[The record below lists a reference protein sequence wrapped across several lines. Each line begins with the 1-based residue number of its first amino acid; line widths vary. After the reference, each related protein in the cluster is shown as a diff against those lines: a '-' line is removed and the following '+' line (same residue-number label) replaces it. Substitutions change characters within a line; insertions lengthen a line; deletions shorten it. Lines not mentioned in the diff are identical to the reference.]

1 MRKFKL
7 FLLISALCL
16 VSATT
21 ASAYDFE
28 VDGIYYN
35 LTSGGH
41 PIENNI
47 VSVVDAPD
55 GYSGDVTIPSTVN
68 YNGKVLFVTGISD
81 KAFYNCTELTSI
93 VIPEG
98 ITDIRDQ
105 AFYGCSNLT
114 SVIIPSSVTYI
125 YKQAF
130 AYCSNLTDVTSNAI
144 NAPTLYSGVFE
155 GINSGAILH
164 YPIGSNYLSWSEQIK
179 VEGAVSEKY
188 RTSTWVV
195 DDYGHAIVSSPY
207 EIDPYGGNKVIK
219 ELHVE
224 NGRISN
230 FYLSTIPTL
239 EKVYMQAPQEI
250 NYGLFTDCTNLREI
264 HFTGWQPTATS
275 IGEGAFGGCPNLE
288 YFKIPHDV
296 TSIGRG
302 AFAGCSKLKYINL
315 PESLVSIADDAFTGT
330 SIEVFI
336 VPASIENI
344 GEQFTLT
351 DPVWIYKGMVN
362 ESNVPSHF
370 KYYYPAEG
378 AGYGFP
384 GQPYYDDYV
393 IVGNKIYVWDEI
405 SRPDLFIDDIEYSNA
420 TNKEMIDTIILINY
434 LYNYSFDCLKMLP
447 STISVYIPEVF
458 IEEMWGV
465 FTQEGINALYYDVAG
480 VRELIWCAGNDV
492 VIPEDVTLIGGGFI
506 GGGSL
511 WNLNSIE
518 IPYGIKGIEN
528 YAIEDSPH
536 LTSVELPSSLHFI
549 GPLAFSN
556 CDNLTRIVVD
566 EGNVTY
572 DSRDNC
578 NAVIETATNKLI
590 LGCKGTVIPPS
601 VTSIGNSAFA
611 GRFNEDITI
620 PATVTSIE
628 ANAFNNIYGDRPNN
642 NNLNLYFESE
652 VPPVIDGDIFGGSV
666 AYVPAA
672 AYDTYCNADVWRDY
686 TDRIIPREMSE
697 YTINVSST
705 ESMSGVLKAI
715 GVNNV
720 EKVTKL
726 KVKGKINSYDI
737 MIFRDK
743 MPLLTDLD
751 LSEATVIASKKPFYQ
766 TYCTENN
773 FLGDYAFYDLDR
785 LAHVKLPQTLERI
798 GKYTFAECGH
808 LRSVDASSIEP
819 LEIGYG
825 AFYNCQELTEV
836 TMPKCASVI
845 GKNAFYKCSK
855 LNELKLDKIIGSI
868 EGGVEC
874 GAFYLSGI
882 ETFYIDSIGGDIESE
897 AFSQCDNLTEVKIGT
912 IAGELKTM
920 AFNRCRNL
928 KTVEIGQGPTKIGA
942 NLFKGSNAIE
952 SFVAGEGLIEV
963 AKNAFVST
971 CYYIYDYRQ
980 VEQTVENKSL
990 KRVVLPNSVKSI
1002 GEMAFYLCCSL
1013 TDFSMPQSLTSL
1025 GERAFEECSSLNS
1038 INIPKGLTDIP
1049 RGAFWHC
1056 EALKSVTFYDG
1067 VKSIGESAFSECSI
1081 ESLEL
1086 PLTLRSIGESAF
1098 YYNPELT
1105 ELHIP
1110 SSIETIGN
1118 GAFGWCDK
1126 LNSVYTYT
1134 VEPTTIT
1141 ETTFSTFKTATLYVP
1156 STSFWNYYWDIGWS
1170 KFNQKYFKEFNE
1182 PYKYFYINGDY
1193 QLDSSTGYIAG
1204 TPDADLRPGSGLIV
1218 IGEESSEARGM
1229 RSECARQ
1236 ATPRSDGGEATMMR
1250 LSNVNMESDGS
1261 GNSASVI
1268 GDSKLYV
1275 DTLNMRIEVKGG
1287 RWYFLA
1293 FPYDVPFSRIT
1304 MQDGSDYIF
1313 RYYDSAQRAKS
1324 GNGSWKVVNDDYLKA
1339 VQGYIF
1345 QSANDDVLIVSVEG
1359 VQFDG
1364 SDKLNKLVTYPSN
1377 SLKDASWNLMGNP
1390 YLSYYDLAAMDYT
1403 APVTVWDGSK
1413 YVAVRPG
1420 DDDYCL
1426 APYEAFFVQKP
1437 EGKESIA
1444 FNFDNQM
1451 TKTQS
1456 LQALSLQAEARR
1468 TAVASP
1474 NRQIVNLVFG
1484 DDENTDHT
1492 RVVFNS
1498 RASHDYETACDA
1510 AKFETTG
1517 MPQLY
1522 TIGGESVRYAINE
1535 RPEGDGV
1542 VAIGYSVPCSGY
1554 YSINATRSDAEV
1566 FLYDAETKDKHYFE
1580 DGAYCFYSEKGEYN
1594 ARFSLGIRSKETT
1607 EIETVDADDVVI
1619 AIAGGIE
1626 FKTYANAKVYNTAGM
1641 LVAMQHGTGVV
1652 ELPAG
1657 TYIVNIGNRN
1667 TKVVVK

>member
-35 LTSGGH
+35 LTSG
-41 PIENNI
+41 I

-55 GYSGDVTIPSTVN
+55 GYSGDVAIPSTVN

-144 NAPTLYSGVFE
+144 NAPGLSYGVFE

-164 YPIGSNYLSWSEQIK
+164 YPIGSNYLSWSGQIK

-188 RTSTWVV
+188 GTSTWVV
-195 DDYGHAIVSSPY
+195 DDYGHAIVSSSY
-207 EIDPYGGNKVIK
+207 EIAPYGGNKVIK

-224 NGRISN
+224 NGRLSN

-250 NYGLFTDCTNLREI
+250 NSGLFTDCTNLREI
-264 HFTGWQPTATS
+264 HFTDYYYGTTTS

-288 YFKIPHDV
+288 YFKIPDGV

-302 AFAGCSKLKYINL
+302 AFAYCSKLKHINL
-315 PESLVSIADDAFTGT
+315 PQSLVYIGDEAFDWT
-330 SIEVFI
+330 SIEAFI
-336 VPASIENI
+336 LPETIEYI
-344 GEQFTLT
+344 GEHWF
-351 DPVWIYKGMVN
+351 DAVWIFKGRVN
-362 ESNVPSHF
+362 NSNVHDGRSDNIY
-370 KYYYPAEG
+370 YYYPEG
-378 AGYGFP
+378 GVGYGNM
-384 GQPYYDDYV
+384 GCSTYRNNHV
-393 IVGNKIYVWDEI
+393 GVGNKVYVLDRI
-405 SRPDLFIDDIEYSNA
+405 GVPNSFIDDIEYYNA
-420 TNKEMIDTIILINY
+420 VYTEIDTIIPVCY
-434 LYNYSFDCLKMLP
+434 DEQTVDWLKILP
-447 STISVYIPEVF
+447 SNISVYIPEVF
-458 IEEMWGV
+458 IDETNPFNSV
-465 FTQEGINALYYDVAG
+465 FTKEGSNALYNVWNG
-480 VRELIWCAGNDV
+480 ELALKWCPGKDV
-492 VIPEDVTLIGGGFI
+492 VIPEGVEIIGSH
-506 GGGSL
+506 SL

-518 IPYGIKGIEN
+518 IPYGIKGIED

-590 LGCKGTVIPPS
+590 LACKGTVIPPS

-628 ANAFNNIYGDRPNN
+628 ANAFNNIYDGLKN

-785 LAHVKLPQTLERI
+785 LTHVKLPQTLERI
-798 GKYTFAECGH
+798 GNYTFAECGH

-845 GKNAFYKCSK
+845 WKNAFYSCSK

-868 EGGVEC
+868 EGQ
-874 GAFYLSGI
+874 AFYLSGI

-897 AFSQCDNLTEVKIGT
+897 AFSQCGNLTEVKIGT
-912 IAGELKTM
+912 IAGELKTS
-920 AFNRCRNL
+920 AFHRCRNL

-952 SFVAGEGLIEV
+952 NFVAGEGLIEV
-963 AKNAFVST
+963 SGEAFVST
-971 CYYIYDYRQ
+971 VYDSNGFASSHRS
-980 VEQTVENKSL
+980 NISL

-1002 GEMAFYLCCSL
+1002 GKKAFYNCCSL

-1025 GERAFEECSSLNS
+1025 GESAFYGCSSLKH
-1038 INIPKGLTDIP
+1038 IDLPKALKNIPLA
-1049 RGAFWHC
+1049 AFKYC
-1056 EALKSVTFYDG
+1056 DALESVTFHDG
-1067 VKSIGESAFSECSI
+1067 VKSIGDLAFEGCNL

-1110 SSIETIGN
+1110 SSVETIGN
-1118 GAFGWCDK
+1118 SAFAGCDK

-1141 ETTFSTFKTATLYVP
+1141 ETTFSTFNTATLYVP
-1156 STSFWNYYWDIGWS
+1156 STSFWNYYWDVGWS
-1170 KFNQKYFKEFNE
+1170 KFNQKNFKEFNE
-1182 PYKYFYINGDY
+1182 PYKYFYVNGDY

-1229 RSECARQ
+1229 RSECAKQ

-1268 GDSKLYV
+1268 GDSKLSV
-1275 DTLNMRIEVKGG
+1275 DTLNMRINVKGG
-1287 RWYFLA
+1287 RWYFFA
-1293 FPYDVPFSRIT
+1293 FPFDVSFSKIT

-1390 YLSYYDLAAMDYT
+1390 YLSYYNMANLDYT
-1403 APVTVWDGSK
+1403 APVTVWDGNM

-1444 FNFDNQM
+1444 FSFDNQM

-1468 TAVASP
+1468 AAVAFP

-1484 DDENTDHT
+1484 DDENTDRT

-1510 AKFETTG
+1510 AKFETIG
-1517 MPQLY
+1517 VPQFY

-1554 YSINATRSDAEV
+1554 YSINVTRSDAEV